1 MSFIIAILFNI
12 ANRFGCKE
20 IDMNYGDMILTE
32 ISNMILFGLLATC
45 LALVLAV
52 FLVKVYMF
60 KNRHSA
66 NLIIGF
72 IEIIRGGASI

>member
-1 MSFIIAILFNI
+1 
-12 ANRFGCKE
+12 
-20 IDMNYGDMILTE
+20 MNYGDMILTE